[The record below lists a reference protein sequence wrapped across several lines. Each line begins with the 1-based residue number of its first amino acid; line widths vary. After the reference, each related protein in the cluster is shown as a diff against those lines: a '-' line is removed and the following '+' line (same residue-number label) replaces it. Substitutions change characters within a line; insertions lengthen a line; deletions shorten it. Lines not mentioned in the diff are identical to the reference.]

1 MLLFKGQLLRWT
13 SVFLFLS
20 VLVGCIPVSCGRN
33 ATVVA
38 VEGDTLALSHSSLL
52 TIVEC
57 DGYTVVDIKNPWG
70 NGLLNRYVLV
80 PSEKELPQG
89 LPSGVLLRTPLS
101 SVVLF
106 SGVHAG
112 VFEELGMSS
121 AVSGV
126 CDADYFY
133 NNTIETALLTG
144 AVVDCGSSQNVDVER
159 VMQLSP
165 DALFVLPYENGGYGK
180 IEKMKMPVV
189 ECADYMETSP
199 LGCAE
204 WIRFYGRL
212 LGCAAKADSLF
223 GTISGEYL
231 RLCELAAS
239 AQEKPRVMCE
249 LRYGSVW
256 YMPAGE
262 STTGVL
268 YRDAGADYIFSYLEG
283 SGSVPLAFETVLDK
297 AVDADIWLFKYNS
310 PMDKDATA
318 LLSEYSGYAH
328 FKPFKVG
335 NMFACNTAYKR
346 LFEETA
352 FHPERLLRELVVLFH
367 RNLLPEY
374 EPVYYERVQK

>member
-1 MLLFKGQLLRWT
+1 MFLIRHMLRWA
-13 SVFLFLS
+13 SVFLFLL
-20 VLVGCIPVSCGRN
+20 VLVACIPASCGRN

-57 DGYTVVDIKNPWG
+57 EGYTVVDIKNPWG
-70 NGLLNRYVLV
+70 SGLLERYVLV
-80 PSEKELPQG
+80 PRENDMPQDM
-89 LPSGVLLRTPLS
+89 PSGVLLRTPLS
-101 SVVLF
+101 NVVLF

-112 VFEELGMSS
+112 VFEELGVAS
-121 AVSGV
+121 AVTGV

-133 NNTIETALLTG
+133 NKTIEGALLAGTV
-144 AVVDCGSSQNVDVER
+144 ADCGSSQNVDIER

-165 DALFVLPYENGGYGK
+165 DALFVLPYENGGYGR
-180 IEKMKMPVV
+180 IEKMNLPVV

-199 LGCAE
+199 LACAE
-204 WIRFYGRL
+204 WVRFYGRL

-223 GTISGEYL
+223 GAISSEYL
-231 RLCELAAS
+231 HLRELAAS
-239 AQEKPRVMCE
+239 ASEKPRLMCE

-262 STTGVL
+262 STAGVL

-283 SGSVPLAFETVLDK
+283 SGSTPLAFETVLER

-310 PMDKDATA
+310 PVDKDATV
-318 LLSEYSGYAH
+318 LFSEYSGYAH
-328 FKPFKVG
+328 FKPFKEG
-335 NMFACNTAYKR
+335 NMFACNTACKR

-352 FHPERLLRELVVLFH
+352 FHPEKLLRELVALFH